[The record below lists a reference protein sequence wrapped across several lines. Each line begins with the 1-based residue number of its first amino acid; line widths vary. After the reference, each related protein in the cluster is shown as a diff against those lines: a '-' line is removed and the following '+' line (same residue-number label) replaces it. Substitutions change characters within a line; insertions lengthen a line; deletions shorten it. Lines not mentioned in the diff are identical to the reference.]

1 MRALKKPS
9 LRPVKRCGDGRIRR
23 PSRRREGPG
32 LPRAEVEGE
41 ANSPEPD
48 ETNDETGNGRVRVPS
63 SLLQLQSDPRPAA
76 LSSRGAASG
85 SVFCWVGCWLLCR
98 VASACFLLALASGRA
113 GRFVSLSVWAQLSVV
128 LSVGRRVHPSSD
140 RFISLSCSGSSL
152 VS

>member
-63 SLLQLQSDPRPAA
+63 SLLQLQSLDAQGYTPAFYPRKSD
-76 LSSRGAASG
+76 LLKTWVGGGLNKSRRPGAAG
-85 SVFCWVGCWLLCR
+85 LFR
-98 VASACFLLALASGRA
+98 PSGRLLGA
-113 GRFVSLSVWAQLSVV
+113 
-128 LSVGRRVHPSSD
+128 RVTFSELWSRHITP
-140 RFISLSCSGSSL
+140 CQC
-152 VS
+152 